1 MRETAHIGL
10 SILNALQWYIGR
22 GNNIRCLTDT
32 THEHPPTNVLQTSE
46 HKRTSPKLRNG
57 FEFSCYTETS
67 QSVETTILLECNSKH
82 DAKQRSTI
90 LLGINGML
98 LEKNKGVV
106 NIYRGM
112 LDILSEYFVSLQFHQ
127 FFVWQKQSTY
137 TEIISIFIPFCRKC
151 GSVKTEIL
159 MQPH

>member
-1 MRETAHIGL
+1 MYCK
-10 SILNALQWYIGR
+10 QV
-22 GNNIRCLTDT
+22 NIRELLPNSGMALSLVVTQKPVNPLKQQYYWNAIVSMTRSKDQ
-32 THEHPPTNVLQTSE
+32 ESKLLGS
-46 HKRTSPKLRNG
+46 KRIR
-57 FEFSCYTETS
+57 
-67 QSVETTILLECNSKH
+67 
-82 DAKQRSTI
+82 
-90 LLGINGML
+90 LGINGML

-159 MQPH
+159 MNHSH